1 MLEIRSKSSASV
13 TRGLSLTLPFQDRQR
28 SRLRVE
34 LSNGQEAL
42 LLMPRGS
49 VLRGGDRLALSDG
62 RVVLVLAAPEQVSTV
77 RTSEAQ
83 ALARA
88 AYHLGN
94 RHIPLE
100 VGEGLVR
107 YLHDHVLDGMVRAL
121 GLVVVVEQAPF
132 EPESGAYGRRGHAH
146 GHSQEEGSGASG
158 HGHGHAYDTP
168 GPHAHDHEHT
178 QPHEHGGVVGVRRAV
193 EMVRLGE
200 APGVG
205 AAGARGGEGAR

>member
-1 MLEIRSKSSASV
+1 MLEIRSKSSASAS
-13 TRGLSLTLPFQDRQR
+13 RGLSLTLPFQDRQR

-62 RVVLVLAAPEQVSTV
+62 RVVMVLAAPEQVSTV
-77 RTSEAQ
+77 RTSEAK
-83 ALARA
+83 ALARV

-100 VGEGLVR
+100 VGDGLVR
-107 YLHDHVLDGMVRAL
+107 YLHDHVLDGMVREL
-121 GLVVVVEQAPF
+121 GLAVVVEDAPF
-132 EPESGAYGRRGHAH
+132 EPEGGAYGRHTHGHAH
-146 GHSQEEGSGASG
+146 GHAQEQGSAES
-158 HGHGHAYDTP
+158 GHGHAYDNP
-168 GPHAHDHEHT
+168 LEHEPDHEHAHG
-178 QPHEHGGVVGVRRAV
+178 HEHVGVAGIRRAV

-200 APGVG
+200 APGARGTG
-205 AAGARGGEGAR
+205 AGGGQGAR

>member
-1 MLEIRSKSSASV
+1 MLEIRSKSSAPA

-34 LSNGQEAL
+34 LSNGQQAL

-49 VLRGGDRLALSDG
+49 VLRGGDTLLVSDG

-77 RTSEAQ
+77 HAPEAQ
-83 ALARA
+83 TLARV

-100 VGEGLVR
+100 VGEGWVR
-107 YLHDHVLDGMVRAL
+107 YLHDHVLDGMVREL
-121 GLVVVVEQAPF
+121 GLDVVVEEASF
-132 EPESGAYGRRGHAH
+132 EPENGAYGRHSHGPGHAH
-146 GHSQEEGSGASG
+146 GHSHGGEEPGEIG
-158 HGHGHAYDTP
+158 HGHGHAYDNP
-168 GPHAHDHEHT
+168 GQHEHAEG
-178 QPHEHGGVVGVRRAV
+178 HEHHVGVAGVRRAV

-200 APGVG
+200 EAGG
-205 AAGARGGEGAR
+205 AGAGGERAR